1 MTRFPRVLP
10 ILKRVRLVQEGPRI
24 DIYDPNNVLGSAN
37 GFSAPVTSVNSGATV
52 TSPEGVT
59 TAIPTGTT
67 PASVAFSSQ
76 QQAIS
81 GGAALDA
88 ISSKFTNATQQWM
101 PVIKGHAST
110 LFWILAA
117 CAAAW
122 TFAVLVMRQADLADL
137 IGAVVRFVFITSFFW
152 WILQHGDGFARTI
165 LQSTAQ
171 LAGESSAMNGLDY
184 GAFATIGLQIL
195 IQTVQHVSIF
205 QPVVGTCAIL
215 LAILIL
221 IAVGLITVNIL
232 LVVVESYVV
241 VYAGLIFLA
250 FGAMEW
256 SREMSIGYYK
266 TILAYGIKLMTTL
279 LLAGI
284 GLSILQGIQAQAGQG
299 WGTDI
304 MNLGVALI
312 TAAIVLGIIAKAPGV
327 VAGITGVSTNGSG
340 GHGWGSF
347 LAGAGAAA
355 TASGQASRKAANSL
369 AAPSAMPS
377 NKAKRSREGG
387 RDCFD

>member
-1 MTRFPRVLP
+1 
-10 ILKRVRLVQEGPRI
+10 
-24 DIYDPNNVLGSAN
+24 
-37 GFSAPVTSVNSGATV
+37 
-52 TSPEGVT
+52 
-59 TAIPTGTT
+59 
-67 PASVAFSSQ
+67 
-76 QQAIS
+76 
-81 GGAALDA
+81 
-88 ISSKFTNATQQWM
+88 
-101 PVIKGHAST
+101 
-110 LFWILAA
+110 
-117 CAAAW
+117 
-122 TFAVLVMRQADLADL
+122 MRQADLADL

-195 IQTVQHVSIF
+195 IQTLQHVSIF
-205 QPVVGTCAIL
+205 QPVIGTCAIL

-250 FGAMEW
+250 FGAMGW
-256 SREMSIGYYK
+256 SREMSIGYCT

-299 WGTDI
+299 WGTDM

-355 TASGQASRKAANSL
+355 SAANMVSGGGKQLGSAVRNAVKQGQALSR
-369 AAPSAMPS
+369 
-377 NKAKRSREGG
+377 G
-387 RDCFD
+387 RP

>member
-1 MTRFPRVLP
+1 MPL
-10 ILKRVRLVQEGPRI
+10 
-24 DIYDPNNVLGSAN
+24 SN
-37 GFSAPVTSVNSGATV
+37 GCP
-52 TSPEGVT
+52 
-59 TAIPTGTT
+59 
-67 PASVAFSSQ
+67 
-76 QQAIS
+76 
-81 GGAALDA
+81 
-88 ISSKFTNATQQWM
+88 SSKAMLQPFS
-101 PVIKGHAST
+101 G
-110 LFWILAA
+110 FWLQ

-122 TFAVLVMRQADLADL
+122 TFAVLVMRQADLAEL

-165 LQSTAQ
+165 LQSTAR

-195 IQTVQHVSIF
+195 IQTAAACVHFSTCGGDLRY
-205 QPVVGTCAIL
+205 PVGHPYPDRGRSDYGQYPL
-215 LAILIL
+215 GRGR
-221 IAVGLITVNIL
+221 IATSSFTPG
-232 LVVVESYVV
+232 S
-241 VYAGLIFLA
+241 IFLA

-299 WGTDI
+299 WGTDM
-304 MNLGVALI
+304 MNLGIALI

-347 LAGAGAAA
+347 LGGAFTAASIGSGAAGAAVQGGKQL
-355 TASGQASRKAANSL
+355 GQAVRNAVRQGQALSR
-369 AAPSAMPS
+369 
-377 NKAKRSREGG
+377 G
-387 RDCFD
+387 RP